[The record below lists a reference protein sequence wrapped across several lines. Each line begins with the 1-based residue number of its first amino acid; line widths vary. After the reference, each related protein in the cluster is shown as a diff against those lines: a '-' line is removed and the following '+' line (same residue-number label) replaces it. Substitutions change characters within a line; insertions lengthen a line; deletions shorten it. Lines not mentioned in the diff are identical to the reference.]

1 MRISVDR
8 EACVGSGNCVFHAP
22 GVFDQHPDGRV
33 LRLVEE
39 PDEALR
45 AATLTAAAN
54 CPVNAISVNDA

>member
-8 EACVGSGNCVFHAP
+8 EMCVGSGNCVFFAQ

-33 LRLVEE
+33 LLLVGE
-39 PDEALR
+39 PDEGLR

-54 CPVNAISVNDA
+54 CPVQAISVNDA